1 MSVVIVLEGAGP
13 GSFTVAVSPLAEL
26 SACLHALTESAHH
39 PELRDWGR
47 AVTANASAELR
58 AGLRRFSPLWSA
70 LRWRGFYP
78 GLDGTRPAGAGT
90 GVGLGIG
97 AGPGA
102 FAGPSAGPGPGAGPS
117 AGPGLGSVLEEQ
129 LRTVARLPIGRFAE
143 LTAFACVNGY
153 TRFDFSRLLRSAD
166 QRAALEHAATAL
178 SAGRRELAAQL
189 LRDPEACRADLLG
202 FLDRCRSEFF
212 AEVWAGAEPE
222 LTRSALAVRG
232 RLASGA
238 GRAGGSGNGSG
249 SGSASEN
256 SRTAHT
262 ARTTRVT
269 RVTRA
274 TRTTED
280 LAEALASLSPDSSR
294 LGAPPRVVFDK
305 LHHSVITPAR
315 TPVVLV
321 PTRFNA
327 PHLVVKNEPGL
338 PPVLHY
344 PIDAPEVG
352 VTLARSRMLALTD
365 PHRVR
370 LCRLIARE
378 PMTTLDLAARLSMTQ
393 PQVSRHLR
401 ALRDLGLVGAER
413 SGRFVHYRLD
423 LSAVERIGQD
433 VVRALQ
439 H

>member
-78 GLDGTRPAGAGT
+78 GLDGMRPAGPGSAPAP
-90 GVGLGIG
+90 G
-97 AGPGA
+97 AGQGPGPA
-102 FAGPSAGPGPGAGPS
+102 PGSGPGAGQGS
-117 AGPGLGSVLEEQ
+117 ALEEQ
-129 LRTVARLPIGRFAE
+129 FRTVAHLPIGRFAE

-166 QRAALEHAATAL
+166 QRAALEHAAAAL

-189 LRDPEACRADLLG
+189 LRDPEACRADLLA

-232 RLASGA
+232 RLTPGA
-238 GRAGGSGNGSG
+238 GRAGGSGNSRPP
-249 SGSASEN
+249 SA
-256 SRTAHT
+256 T
-262 ARTTRVT
+262 RTTRT
-269 RVTRA
+269 THPN
-274 TRTTED
+274 RTTED

-321 PTRFNA
+321 PTRYNA

-344 PIDAPEVG
+344 PVDAPEVG

-423 LSAVERIGQD
+423 LAAVERIGQD